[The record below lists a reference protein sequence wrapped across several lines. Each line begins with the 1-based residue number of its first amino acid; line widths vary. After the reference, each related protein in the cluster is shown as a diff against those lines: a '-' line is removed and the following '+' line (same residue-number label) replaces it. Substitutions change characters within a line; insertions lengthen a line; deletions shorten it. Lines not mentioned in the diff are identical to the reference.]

1 MEDARK
7 IAKKILETELAKESV
22 LIFSAEAD
30 FTDDENP
37 EEYIVFH
44 LVSSVYTAYAN
55 GKPIRQKDSIDV
67 DYYSKTQDKKVIRE
81 PQIISLLGNMGFRV
95 TERFSDDGSGRNEK
109 GYFFSTSNLT
119 IERVI
124 TDG

>member
-1 MEDARK
+1 MEDVRK
-7 IAKKILETELAKESV
+7 IAKRALGKDSV
-22 LIFSAEAD
+22 LVFSAEAD
-30 FTDDENP
+30 FTEDESP

-44 LVSSVYTAYAN
+44 LISSVYTAYAN

-81 PQIISLLGNMGFRV
+81 PQIISLLESIGFRV
-95 TERFSDDGSGRNEK
+95 SERFSDDGSGRNEK
-109 GYFFSTSNLT
+109 GYFFSTANFT

-124 TDG
+124 ANG